1 VDIFARQFTA
11 AGAASG
17 NEFLVNAD
25 FNPCANPSIAAATDG
40 SFLVAWTA
48 RNMANPTNSLDVYG
62 RAFNSAA
69 VGGTVFGLNTFLYG
83 DQYAPRVSSLGLD
96 YLVAW
101 TSLAQ
106 DGSREGVYAQFVHND
121 GSLVGGEFRVNT
133 TTIGQQMQPTVAS
146 DGVGQFL
153 AVWTSFNGF
162 PNTFDLFAQRYVNL
176 NMASNLPPLSAPFVW
191 VPFVVSNGVYQ
202 PQLVVTWATLQGLSV
217 ANYEV
222 YVDGATNSPVAVVT
236 SNLWT
241 MTAANGLTT
250 NSPHYFQVDYVMAS
264 GRRSPVSA
272 SAGGTTWSGLN
283 WFGIPYEWMAAYFG
297 GYYAGHYTT
306 TYWPSP
312 GAPMA
317 PGGPTLAQVFLSGG
331 NPLAPTTWLK
341 TVLTPS
347 AQGLFLSWN
356 PQPGLTYQV
365 QVTTNFTTWSNLG
378 SPRFAAG
385 TTDSIYVGGN
395 SAAYYR
401 VLLLR

>member
-1 VDIFARQFTA
+1 
-11 AGAASG
+11 
-17 NEFLVNAD
+17 
-25 FNPCANPSIAAATDG
+25 
-40 SFLVAWTA
+40 
-48 RNMANPTNSLDVYG
+48 
-62 RAFNSAA
+62 
-69 VGGTVFGLNTFLYG
+69 
-83 DQYAPRVSSLGLD
+83 
-96 YLVAW
+96 
-101 TSLAQ
+101 
-106 DGSREGVYAQFVHND
+106 
-121 GSLVGGEFRVNT
+121 
-133 TTIGQQMQPTVAS
+133 
-146 DGVGQFL
+146 
-153 AVWTSFNGF
+153 
-162 PNTFDLFAQRYVNL
+162 
-176 NMASNLPPLSAPFVW
+176 
-191 VPFVVSNGVYQ
+191 
-202 PQLVVTWATLQGLSV
+202 
-217 ANYEV
+217 
-222 YVDGATNSPVAVVT
+222 
-236 SNLWT
+236 
-241 MTAANGLTT
+241 
-250 NSPHYFQVDYVMAS
+250 
-264 GRRSPVSA
+264 
-272 SAGGTTWSGLN
+272 LN